1 MFLLLCLVF
10 DIKDQPLTLEE
21 KAKKVRSINLKMNS
35 KQDLK
40 EILSNVKNIA
50 LVGASPKLDRDSYM
64 VMEAL
69 MHFGYKI
76 FPVNPIYSDNEIL
89 GQKCY
94 PNLKAIK
101 QKVDMVDVFRAKNF
115 IFDLTKEAIEIKA
128 DVLWMQEGLIDEEA
142 ANLARNKSMIVVMDE
157 CPKKVLEA

>member
-1 MFLLLCLVF
+1 M
-10 DIKDQPLTLEE
+10 K
-21 KAKKVRSINLKMNS
+21 NLYSMNGT
-35 KQDLK
+35 QDLK

-50 LVGASPKLDRDSYM
+50 VVGASPKSDRDSYV

-69 MHFGYKI
+69 MHSGYEI
-76 FPVNPIYSDNEIL
+76 FPVNPIYEGNKIL
-89 GQKCY
+89 GKTCY

-101 QKVDMVDVFRAKNF
+101 EKVDMVDIFRAKDF

-128 DVLWMQEGLIDEEA
+128 AVLWMQEGLIDEEA

-157 CPKKVLEA
+157 CPKKVLET

>member
-1 MFLLLCLVF
+1 
-10 DIKDQPLTLEE
+10 
-21 KAKKVRSINLKMNS
+21 MNS
-35 KQDLK
+35 NQDLK

-50 LVGASPKLDRDSYM
+50 VVGASPKSDRDSYV

-69 MHFGYKI
+69 MYFGYEI
-76 FPVNPIYSDNEIL
+76 FPVNPMYAENKIL
-89 GQKCY
+89 GKTCY

-101 QKVDMVDVFRAKNF
+101 EKVDMVDIFRSKDF

-128 DVLWMQEGLIDEEA
+128 SVLWMQEGLIDEEA
-142 ANLARNKSMIVVMDE
+142 ANLAKSKSIIVVMDE

>member
-1 MFLLLCLVF
+1 
-10 DIKDQPLTLEE
+10 
-21 KAKKVRSINLKMNS
+21 MNS
-35 KQDLK
+35 TQDLK

-50 LVGASPKLDRDSYM
+50 VVGASPKSDRDSYM

-69 MHFGYKI
+69 INFGYEI
-76 FPVNPIYSDNEIL
+76 FPVNPNYIDNKIL

-101 QKVDMVDVFRAKNF
+101 HKVDMVDVFRAKNF

>member
-1 MFLLLCLVF
+1 
-10 DIKDQPLTLEE
+10 
-21 KAKKVRSINLKMNS
+21 MNS
-35 KQDLK
+35 AQDQDLK

-50 LVGASPKLDRDSYM
+50 VVGASPKSDRDSYV

-69 MHFGYKI
+69 MHLGYEI
-76 FPVNPIYSDNEIL
+76 FPVNPNYAENKIL
-89 GQKCY
+89 GKTCY

-101 QKVDMVDVFRAKNF
+101 EKIDMVDIFRAKDF

-128 DVLWMQEGLIDEEA
+128 TVLWMQEGLIHEGA
-142 ANLARNKSMIVVMDE
+142 ANLARSKSMTVVMDE